1 MLEIGIGTLVVIFLV
16 LFRVPIGFSMGLVG
30 FCGFAYLGDYNWVA
44 SLTMSTKIATIT
56 VQEYSLS
63 IIPLFILMGNFMTN
77 AGISSEL
84 YKVSYILVG
93 HLRGGL
99 SMATIVASGF
109 FAAISGSSLATVATM
124 SKVSMKPML
133 KYGYSPSLASASIAA
148 GGTLGILIPPSI
160 ILVIYGV
167 ITEQS
172 IRELFAAGFIPGLLG
187 VLFYLGAVVWT
198 VKKDPDA
205 GPAGKKYTKKESIK
219 AIKNIWGT
227 ILLFTL
233 VMGGIY
239 TGIFTPT
246 EAAGMGVAGAFFIA
260 IIKRNLTFKS
270 FFDTLAQTSKTS
282 ISLFVIIIGALIF
295 SSFVDRAGF
304 SSFLLELIET
314 SLLPPLGVI
323 FLMLLIYII
332 LGSVF
337 ESLSMI
343 LLTVPIF
350 FPIVEALGFDLVWFG
365 VLVVVV
371 TEISLITPPL
381 GMNVFVLSNISK
393 DVVTTRIVFKG
404 ITPFL
409 IADFIRL
416 LLLTLIPTL
425 VLFLPELLYK

>member
-1 MLEIGIGTLVVIFLV
+1 MLAVLIATLVLVVLV
-16 LFRVPIGFSMGLVG
+16 LIRVPIGFAMGLVG
-30 FCGFAYLGDYNWVA
+30 FAGFSFLNDYNYVA
-44 SLTMSTKIATIT
+44 ALTMSTKIIT
-56 VQEYSLS
+56 NTSQEYSLS
-63 IIPLFILMGNFMTN
+63 IIPLFVLMGNLMTK

-84 YKVSYILVG
+84 YKVSYIIVG

-99 SMATIVASGF
+99 AMATIVASGF

-133 KYGYSPSLASASIAA
+133 KYGYSPSLAAASIAA
-148 GGTLGILIPPSI
+148 GGTLGILIPPSV

-172 IRELFAAGFIPGLLG
+172 IRELFAAGLIPGLLG
-187 VLFYLGAVVWT
+187 VAFYLLAVLWT
-198 VKKDPDA
+198 VKRDPNS
-205 GPAGKKYTKKESIK
+205 GPAGEKFSKKESIN
-219 AIKNIWGT
+219 AVKNILAT

-239 TGIFTPT
+239 SGIFTPT
-246 EAAGMGVAGAFFIA
+246 EAAGIGAAGAFFIA
-260 IIKRNLTFKS
+260 LVKRNLTFNS
-270 FFDTLAQTSKTS
+270 FFDTLKQTSKTT

-295 SSFVDRAGF
+295 SSFVERAGF
-304 SSFLLELIET
+304 SEFLLDVIQSS
-314 SLLPPLGVI
+314 SLSPLGII

-332 LGSVF
+332 LGAVF

-365 VLVVVV
+365 ILVVVV

-381 GMNVFVLSNISK
+381 GMNVFVLGSLNK
-393 DVVTTRIVFKG
+393 DVVSTSTVFKG
-404 ITPFL
+404 MTPFL
-409 IADFIRL
+409 VVDIIRL
-416 LLLTLIPTL
+416 LLLTLIPAIT
-425 VLFLPELLYK
+425 LFLPELLYK

>member
-1 MLEIGIGTLVVIFLV
+1 MLEMGIGTLVLIFLV

-30 FCGFAYLGDYNWVA
+30 FCGFAYLGNYNWIA
-44 SLTMSTKIATIT
+44 ALTMSSKIIT
-56 VQEYSLS
+56 NTSQEYSLS
-63 IIPLFILMGNFMTN
+63 IIPLFVLMGNLMTS

-187 VLFYLGAVVWT
+187 VVFYLGAVIWT
-198 VKKDPDA
+198 VRRDPSA
-205 GPAGKKYTKKESIK
+205 GPAGKKCTKKENID

-227 ILLFTL
+227 LFLFTL

-246 EAAGMGVAGAFFIA
+246 EAAGIGAAGAF
-260 IIKRNLTFKS
+260 IITVSKRNLTIKS
-270 FFDTLAQTSKTS
+270 FFDTLAQTSKTT

-295 SSFVDRAGF
+295 SSFVDKAGF
-304 SSFLLELIET
+304 SNYLLEFIQSST
-314 SLLPPLGVI
+314 LPPIGVI
-323 FLMLLIYII
+323 FLILLIYII
-332 LGSVF
+332 LGAVF

-381 GMNVFVLSNISK
+381 GMNVFVLGNISK
-393 DVVTTRIVFKG
+393 DVVNTSTIFRG

-409 IADFIRL
+409 IADIIRL
-416 LLLTLIPTL
+416 LLLTLVPTII
-425 VLFLPELLYK
+425 LFLPQLLYK